1 MFSIARFTGEEE
13 NDSRSF
19 DKKQERLE
27 KLNARIKNKKR
38 KETPNDDSSKD
49 VSEKKK
55 IKTNVQIDEKDEESI
70 VEKKKDKKERR
81 QSKVVEQELVA
92 VEEEQEQE
100 QEPESQEKSTNDTV
114 DNDAEEMEIDETK
127 EDGPILEAFP
137 EMVLP
142 KTKHSKE
149 DKQLLKNMGIPEWL
163 LRPTVI
169 SPKESCELDKV
180 GLSSPIV
187 ERCQSLGLS
196 SFFAV
201 QKAVIPVFLR
211 RKTLYDTK
219 RVPGDLCISAPTGS
233 GKTMAYVLPIVDIL
247 SKRIV
252 TRLRA
257 VVVLPTRDLVSQVKE
272 TFDAFVKGTNL
283 VVAAASG
290 QQSFAHEQRVLVGA
304 DSQHQSYAGGKSRVD
319 ILVTTPGRLIDH
331 LTSTP
336 NFTLQHLRFLVID
349 EADRLLNQSYN
360 DWLNRILLATRPEAN
375 LEAPLIDF
383 KYNKH
388 NVVEADAIA
397 PSFIKTAYQIPSTD
411 FDLPK
416 MPSVQKL
423 LFSATLT
430 KNPAK
435 IADLH
440 LNNPKY
446 ISVQNEDGSQAN
458 QEYTTPEG
466 LKEYMTV
473 CPTDKKPLMVI
484 YLLHQLG
491 IKSGLCFTKS
501 VESTQKLQ
509 MLLEAYEATQPE
521 EKRIRVKEYSSELG
535 PVKRK
540 QMLKQFKDGQID
552 LLICSDLIGRG
563 IDLDSVQF
571 VISYDVPYYMD
582 KYIHRVGRTARAGRE
597 GEAYTLVEAQEA
609 RHFKEMLRHAGHLSQ
624 VKPLTIEKEKLK
636 ELVPDYK
643 KAISSFASGE

>member
-1 MFSIARFTGEEE
+1 MI
-13 NDSRSF
+13 
-19 DKKQERLE
+19 
-27 KLNARIKNKKR
+27 
-38 KETPNDDSSKD
+38 
-49 VSEKKK
+49 
-55 IKTNVQIDEKDEESI
+55 
-70 VEKKKDKKERR
+70 
-81 QSKVVEQELVA
+81 
-92 VEEEQEQE
+92 
-100 QEPESQEKSTNDTV
+100 
-114 DNDAEEMEIDETK
+114 
-127 EDGPILEAFP
+127 
-137 EMVLP
+137 LP
-142 KTKHSKE
+142 KTQHSKE
-149 DKQLLKNMGIPEWL
+149 EKQLLKNMGIPEWL
-163 LRPTVI
+163 LQPTVI

-180 GLSSPIV
+180 GLSSSIV
-187 ERCQSLGLS
+187 QRCQELGLS

-201 QKAVIPVFLR
+201 QMAVIPVFLR
-211 RKTLYDTK
+211 RQALYDTR
-219 RVPGDLCISAPTGS
+219 RVPGDLCVSAPTGS

-257 VVVLPTRDLVSQVKE
+257 VVVLPTRDLVFQVKE

-290 QQSFAHEQRVLVGA
+290 QQSFAHEQRALVGN
-304 DSQHQSYAGGKSRVD
+304 DDEQESYSGGKSRVD

-360 DWLNRILLATRPEAN
+360 DWLNKILLATRPEVN
-375 LEAPLIDF
+375 HEVPLVDF
-383 KYNKH
+383 KYNK
-388 NVVEADAIA
+388 NGITEADAIA
-397 PSFIKTAYQIPSTD
+397 PSFMKTKHQIPTTD
-411 FDLPK
+411 LDLPK
-416 MPSVQKL
+416 KPSVQKL

-440 LNNPKY
+440 LNTPEY
-446 ISVQNEDGSQAN
+446 ISVQNEDGSQMK

-466 LKEYMTV
+466 LKEYMII
-473 CPTDKKPLMVI
+473 CPIEKKPLMVI

-501 VESTQKLQ
+501 IESTQRLQ
-509 MLLEAYEATQPE
+509 MLLEAYESTQPE
-521 EKRIRVKEYSSELG
+521 ESRIRVKEYSSELG
-535 PVKRK
+535 PIKRK

-597 GEAYTLVEAQEA
+597 GEAYTIVETQET
-609 RHFKEMLRHAGHLSQ
+609 RHFKEMLRHSGHLNQ
-624 VKPLTIEKEKLK
+624 VKPLIIDKEKVK
-636 ELVPDYK
+636 ELAPAYK
-643 KAISSFASGE
+643 KAISSLTNEE